1 MNLLSLWLDGDLTI
15 TSTRTLAQA
24 RMWLYSMTIQIL
36 KLTLILA
43 HTESFYLLA
52 FSSGVFVSALIKD
65 KLPKLSLTVAAN
77 GNINLFDQNLGL
89 DDFIVKLF

>member
-43 HTESFYLLA
+43 HTESF
-52 FSSGVFVSALIKD
+52 IC
-65 KLPKLSLTVAAN
+65 
-77 GNINLFDQNLGL
+77 
-89 DDFIVKLF
+89 